1 MSSTQPPKRISLKSR
16 IEQISTITIPSLF
29 ILTNLLT
36 FRPSRSYYCDYILF
50 TYTSSLLFFII
61 IKLTGLP
68 FLNVLIKDKF
78 ALIDSIKGKGIIL
91 LSISLLY
98 ISNGG
103 LRTCMSI
110 LLLINGLYLLLI
122 EWLWLSKD
130 NLLRTPSS
138 YNTHPTPN
146 DTNAV
151 DRNTKSKTNPYDV
164 GVGEDF

>member
-16 IEQISTITIPSLF
+16 IEQITTITIPSLF

-36 FRPSRSYYCDYILF
+36 FRPSHSYYCDYILF

-78 ALIDSIKGKGIIL
+78 ALIDSIKGKGVIL

-110 LLLINGLYLLLI
+110 LLLINSLYLLLI

-138 YNTHPTPN
+138 YNTQS
-146 DTNAV
+146 DVKVV
-151 DRNTKSKTNPYDV
+151 DRNTKSRTNPYDV

>member
-16 IEQISTITIPSLF
+16 IEQITTITIPSLF

-50 TYTSSLLFFII
+50 TYTSFLLFFII
-61 IKLTGLP
+61 IKLTGLT
-68 FLNVLIKDKF
+68 FLNVLIKDKLV
-78 ALIDSIKGKGIIL
+78 LIDSIKGKGVII

-130 NLLRTPSS
+130 NLLCTPSS

-146 DTNAV
+146 YTNAV
-151 DRNTKSKTNPYDV
+151 ERNTKSKTNPYDV